1 MSFVLVQTT
10 AQLAVKF
17 RNPQRWT
24 ANCFTMK
31 EKQTLSKL
39 LRDTEGHSNPK
50 FKPRIL
56 IIVGSLLATD
66 DNARDHSVNLGIPEA
81 PKRKSNKVRTMGQHM
96 F

>member
-1 MSFVLVQTT
+1 MDSKPLYD
-10 AQLAVKF
+10 AK
-17 RNPQRWT
+17 
-24 ANCFTMK
+24 
-31 EKQTLSKL
+31 KQTLSKL
-39 LRDTEGHSNPK
+39 LRDTEGHLNPK

-56 IIVGSLLATD
+56 VLVGSPLATD